1 MSVLESWRCE
11 AVVTN
16 TFTTLGVTDL
26 TIGANEFPSFTS
38 RFSGELSIFRSRL
51 AFDPLSLGPEALKA
65 SVPPASNAAAVNAA
79 SGGRIAFFGFIKV
92 VLTIS
97 QIIGRRI

>member
-1 MSVLESWRCE
+1 MSAPESWRCE
-11 AVVTN
+11 LVVTN

-38 RFSGELSIFRSRL
+38 RFRGELSIFRSRF

-65 SVPPASNAAAVNAA
+65 SVPPTNNAAAVNAA
-79 SGGRIAFFGFIKV
+79 NGGRKAFFGFIKV
-92 VLTIS
+92 VSTIS
-97 QIIGRRI
+97 HIIGRRI